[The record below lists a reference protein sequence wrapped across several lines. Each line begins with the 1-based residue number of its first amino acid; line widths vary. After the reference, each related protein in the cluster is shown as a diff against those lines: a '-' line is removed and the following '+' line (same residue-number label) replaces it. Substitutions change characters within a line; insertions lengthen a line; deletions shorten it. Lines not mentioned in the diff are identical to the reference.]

1 MKANNFSEQVKRG
14 GSMTLSQQI
23 RLVISLS
30 IPVILAQISSIIMR
44 YIDAAMVG
52 NMGAEATAAIGLIS
66 SSTWLLGGMCSG
78 IATGFS
84 VQVAQMIG
92 AGREHDARNVFRQ
105 AILSAAFFG
114 GLLTL
119 FGVAISGSLPVWL
132 DGAEE
137 IRANATRYFRIYA
150 SVLWVSQ
157 FRQLSSSM
165 LQCSG
170 DIRTPSMLNVIMCG
184 LDVVFNLFCIF
195 PTRHLTILG
204 VTFWMPG
211 LGLGVAGAALGTA
224 LAEMVVTGLMLW
236 VVCFRSEKL
245 DLRKKGSWKIRKE
258 CIVTAAKVAIPM
270 SFEHVV
276 ECSAQ
281 VVSTKI
287 VAPLGTISVAAN
299 SLAVTAEG
307 LCYMPGYGLAAAATT
322 LVGQSIGAGQKKTAR
337 RFARIS
343 VVLGAVFM
351 GGAGVVMYF
360 LCPFVFRMLTPD
372 AAVQALGTSVL
383 RIELFAEPLFAASI
397 VAAGALRGAGDTL
410 VPCIMMIASMWGI
423 RITMALLL
431 VPRIGLKG
439 FWIAMCTELC
449 VRGILFL
456 IRLLR
461 EKWLEKAALV

>member
-1 MKANNFSEQVKRG
+1 MKASNFSEQVKNG
-14 GSMTLSQQI
+14 GSMTLLQQI

-44 YIDAAMVG
+44 YIDTAMVG
-52 NMGAEATAAIGLIS
+52 SMGAEATASIGLIS
-66 SSTWLLGGMCSG
+66 SSTWLIGGMCSG

-105 AILSAAFFG
+105 ALLSALAFG

-119 FGVAISGSLPVWL
+119 IGVSVSGPLPGWL
-132 DGAEE
+132 DGAME

-157 FRQLSSSM
+157 LRVLSSSM

-170 DIRTPSMLNVIMCG
+170 DIRTPSMLNIVMCA

-195 PTRHLTILG
+195 PTRYVRILG
-204 VTFWMPG
+204 MQIWLPG
-211 LGLGVAGAALGTA
+211 MGLGVAGAALGTA
-224 LAEMVVTGLMLW
+224 LAEIVVTMLMLW
-236 VVCFRSEKL
+236 VVCLRSEKL
-245 DLRKKGSWKIRKE
+245 DLRQRGSWRIRKE
-258 CIVTAAKVAIPM
+258 CLITAARVAIPM
-270 SFEHVV
+270 SFEHIV
-276 ECSAQ
+276 ECGAQ
-281 VVSTKI
+281 VVSTRI

-322 LVGQSIGAGQKKTAR
+322 LVGQSIGAKQKKTAR

-343 VVLGAVFM
+343 VGLGAVIM
-351 GGAGVVMYF
+351 SCTGILMYF
-360 LCPFVFRMLTPD
+360 LCPYVFRMLTPD
-372 AAVQALGTSVL
+372 QAVQTLGSSVL

-423 RITMALLL
+423 RISMALFL
-431 VPRIGLKG
+431 VPRIGLQG
-439 FWIAMCTELC
+439 FWIAMCVELC

-461 EKWLEKAALV
+461 EKWLDKAALV

>member
-1 MKANNFSEQVKRG
+1 MTLSEQV
-14 GSMTLSQQI
+14 

-44 YIDAAMVG
+44 YIDTAMVG
-52 NMGAEATAAIGLIS
+52 NMGAEATAAIGLIA
-66 SSTWLLGGMCSG
+66 SSTWLLNGMCSG
-78 IATGFS
+78 ISTGFS

-92 AGREHDARNVFRQ
+92 AGREYDARNVFRQ
-105 AILSAAFFG
+105 AIISALIFG
-114 GLLTL
+114 GCLTL
-119 FGVAISGSLPVWL
+119 VGVSISGVLPVWL
-132 DGAEE
+132 GGAEE
-137 IRANATRYFRIYA
+137 IRANSTRYFRIFA
-150 SVLWVSQ
+150 CMLWVTQ
-157 FRQLSSSM
+157 LRQLSSSM

-170 DIRTPSMLNVIMCG
+170 DIRTPSILNMLMCG

-195 PTRHLTILG
+195 PTREVAVLG
-204 VTFWMPG
+204 LHFIMPG
-211 LGLGVAGAALGTA
+211 MGLGVAGAALGTA
-224 LAEMVVTGLMLW
+224 IAEGLVTVLLLW
-236 VVCFRSEKL
+236 VVCIRSDKL
-245 DLRKKGSWKIRKE
+245 DLRKRGSWKLQKE
-258 CIVTAAKVAIPM
+258 CLTTAAKVAIPM
-270 SFEHVV
+270 TFEHVV

-343 VVLGAVFM
+343 VVLGMTVM
-351 GGAGVVMYF
+351 SCTGILMYF
-360 LCPFVFRMLTPD
+360 LCPYVFRMLTPD
-372 AAVQALGTSVL
+372 QAVQSLGATVL
-383 RIELFAEPLFAASI
+383 RIELFAEPMFAASI

-410 VPCIMMIASMWGI
+410 IPCIMMIASMWGI

-431 VPRIGLKG
+431 VPRIGLAG